1 MAVIHFHHQRQ
12 NHHRPSSRLSRRA
25 KHNFRR
31 AQESSGLVHGMT
43 LTGMGLVLLVGGIV
57 AELAQATFVSFVL
70 LFFSCPF
77 LVFGGMLLA
86 LLGIESLFRHV
97 MRIQHHCGRCRF
109 YRPLDASYA
118 LGRCQADPRQ
128 RVMQRID
135 ACTFFEYSE
144 RAMVRDRFAQQAAI
158 EARRRGNHHVESSV

>member
-1 MAVIHFHHQRQ
+1 
-12 NHHRPSSRLSRRA
+12 
-25 KHNFRR
+25 
-31 AQESSGLVHGMT
+31 MT
-43 LTGMGLVLLVGGIV
+43 LTGIGLVLLVGWMV
-57 AELAQATFVSFVL
+57 AELAQSTFVSFVL
-70 LFFSCPF
+70 LFFGCPF

-109 YRPLDASYA
+109 YRPLDASYT

-128 RVMQRID
+128 RVMQRVD

-158 EARRRGNHHVESSV
+158 EARRRSKHHVETSV